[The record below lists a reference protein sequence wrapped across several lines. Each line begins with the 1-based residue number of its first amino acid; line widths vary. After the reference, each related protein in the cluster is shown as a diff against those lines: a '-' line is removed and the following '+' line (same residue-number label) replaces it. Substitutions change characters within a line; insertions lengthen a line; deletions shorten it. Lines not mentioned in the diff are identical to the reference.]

1 MSLDLFLGY
10 KMGLGKDIL
19 YRTTFLS
26 CIHVFPCICLLVK
39 KQCCA
44 LVDFKKAFYTVW
56 RIGLWQTLIKNKIC
70 GKMFGVILNLYTD
83 IKSCV
88 KNWDLQSNCFPC
100 EIGVRQ
106 GEKLSPCLFALYLND
121 LEEYLSENYINHLEF
136 LNENCIQYIGMY
148 LKLFLLLYAD
158 DKVIFVESP
167 ADLQL
172 LLIFLKN
179 IAQNGSSL
187 LMFQKPK

>member
-1 MSLDLFLGY
+1 M
-10 KMGLGKDIL
+10 
-19 YRTTFLS
+19 
-26 CIHVFPCICLLVK
+26 
-39 KQCCA
+39 
-44 LVDFKKAFYTVW
+44 
-56 RIGLWQTLIKNKIC
+56 C
-70 GKMFGVILNLYTD
+70 GKMFRVILNLYKD
-83 IKSCV
+83 IKSGA
-88 KNWDLQSNCFPC
+88 KNWDLQSNYFPC

-106 GEKLSPCLFALYLND
+106 GEKLSPCLFVLYLND